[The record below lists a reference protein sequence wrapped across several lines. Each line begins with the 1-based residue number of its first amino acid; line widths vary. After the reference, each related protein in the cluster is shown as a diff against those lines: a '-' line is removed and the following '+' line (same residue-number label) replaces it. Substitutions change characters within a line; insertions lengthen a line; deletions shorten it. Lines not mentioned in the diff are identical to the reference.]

1 MNQTAKNLEAF
12 KAQVKAD
19 MQADKKKGVSN
30 DLSSVQTKT

>member
-19 MQADKKKGVSN
+19 MQREEKKGVS
-30 DLSSVQTKT
+30 K